1 MCNYFNLE
9 RKTMS
14 NLPNKLNG
22 KPQIGV
28 SACLAGL
35 DVRFDGSHISNH
47 FVNIDC
53 SAFFE
58 MHTMCPE
65 VEMGLGIPRPAIQ
78 LRDFDDETR
87 LVYSKTPEIQITHS
101 MREFA
106 ERKIKTLT
114 PLDGFIFKKGSP
126 SCGVYKVPVV
136 NNKTGMRRHNGIGL
150 FAQAFKERYPQVPT
164 EDEGRLND
172 KGIRENF
179 LERVY
184 AHYRW
189 RQITESQN
197 PLQPFRQFHKNYKL
211 ILMAKDNRAY
221 RQLGRIVASI
231 NRHNYPE
238 KSQAYFRLFMQAMT
252 KIPTHG
258 HHVNVMMHILGYLK
272 DHLNGNDKVELL
284 KWFETYRE
292 KRVNRVTP
300 MMLLQHHFNRHPN
313 DYIAEQYYFSPFPDE
328 LMLPV

>member
-1 MCNYFNLE
+1 
-9 RKTMS
+9 MS
-14 NLPNKLNG
+14 NLSHKPHG

-28 SACLAGL
+28 SACLAGQ

-47 FVNIDC
+47 FINNDC
-53 SAFFE
+53 SEFFE

-126 SCGVYKVPVV
+126 ICGVYKVPVV

-150 FAQAFKERYPQVPT
+150 FAQTFKEKYPQVPT

-189 RQITESQN
+189 RQTAESQN
-197 PLQPFRQFHKNYKL
+197 PLQSFRDFHKNYKL
-211 ILMAKDNRAY
+211 ILMAKDNSAY
-221 RQLGRIVASI
+221 RQLGRIAASV
-231 NRHNYPE
+231 NKKN
-238 KSQAYFRLFMQAMT
+238 SQR
-252 KIPTHG
+252 
-258 HHVNVMMHILGYLK
+258 
-272 DHLNGNDKVELL
+272 
-284 KWFETYRE
+284 
-292 KRVNRVTP
+292 
-300 MMLLQHHFNRHPN
+300 
-313 DYIAEQYYFSPFPDE
+313 
-328 LMLPV
+328 